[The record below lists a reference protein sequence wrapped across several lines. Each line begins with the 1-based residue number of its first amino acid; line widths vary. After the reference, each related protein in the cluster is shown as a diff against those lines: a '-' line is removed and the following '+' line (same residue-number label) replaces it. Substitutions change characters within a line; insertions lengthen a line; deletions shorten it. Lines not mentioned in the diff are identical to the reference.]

1 MIFLSNPEN
10 WLEIED
16 YLSFKSHISFLSFFF
31 FNIKWS
37 QTHIFVS
44 LIESEILGCLAHNKC
59 SVSAF

>member
-16 YLSFKSHISFLSFFF
+16 YLSFKSHISFLFFFF
-31 FNIKWS
+31 FNIKWI